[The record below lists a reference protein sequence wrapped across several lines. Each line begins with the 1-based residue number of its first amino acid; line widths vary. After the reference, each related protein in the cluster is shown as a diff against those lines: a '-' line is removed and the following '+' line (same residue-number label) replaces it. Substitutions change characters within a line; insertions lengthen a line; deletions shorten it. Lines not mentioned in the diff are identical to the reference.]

1 VLAAYPHQLSGG
13 EIQRI
18 VIAQAL
24 LGQPELLIADEPT
37 TALDAITS
45 REIIELLVR
54 LRKELGMA
62 LMFITH
68 RRELLPL
75 VTDRCLEIRDRAV
88 VGAVPVLP
96 AQETGTIS
104 KPEDQGSSHILLQT
118 KDLSIRYEGDRYGV
132 RECNLVLYRGRC
144 TALVGPSGCGK
155 STLAAFLVGLLP
167 GDSGV
172 LRVGS
177 REEVV
182 PRDTADLLAELNAQ
196 LIFQDVGGSLNPRH
210 TVGRAIREV
219 SRNGATVDDVL
230 NRVELPPEIYA
241 DRYPGQLS
249 GGEQQRVAIA
259 RALATRPR
267 LLICDEAFAAL
278 DRPLRQ
284 RLQLLLRKLGRED
297 GLSILLIT
305 HDLRQVATFTD
316 VILIMERGRIVERGT
331 PGDVLLRPKTALGR
345 QLAAAAGFGGGEAE

>member
-1 VLAAYPHQLSGG
+1 
-13 EIQRI
+13 
-18 VIAQAL
+18 
-24 LGQPELLIADEPT
+24 
-37 TALDAITS
+37 
-45 REIIELLVR
+45 
-54 LRKELGMA
+54 
-62 LMFITH
+62 
-68 RRELLPL
+68 
-75 VTDRCLEIRDRAV
+75 
-88 VGAVPVLP
+88 
-96 AQETGTIS
+96 
-104 KPEDQGSSHILLQT
+104 
-118 KDLSIRYEGDRYGV
+118 
-132 RECNLVLYRGRC
+132 LYRGRC

-219 SRNGATVDDVL
+219 SRNGATVDDLL